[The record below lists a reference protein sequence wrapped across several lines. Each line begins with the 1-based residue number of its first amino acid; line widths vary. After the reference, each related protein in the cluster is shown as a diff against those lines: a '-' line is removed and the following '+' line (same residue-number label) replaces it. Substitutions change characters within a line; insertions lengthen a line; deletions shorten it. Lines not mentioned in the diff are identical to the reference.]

1 MRYKTRFS
9 IYTVDS
15 RWFQCNACFSVCL
28 QCLFRRQLIF
38 FSMVIFML
46 MLRLS
51 FNAPDSSISP
61 TVAVCSRISN
71 QHFQQQLYW
80 SILCIRITGRTWC
93 GASQCPSSLLMRE
106 SVWDTLASPD
116 QWSSLVPWLTLQGRD
131 YSETSLSSSLL
142 LVSIKIISECFW
154 SWNNILILKS
164 WNMFS
169 FRTWHDRRRRQVW
182 YCETVCHQRY
192 HGQGEARS
200 AGRDPQ
206 RRGQVE
212 LRAVLPHRDPRQS
225 RLQADDQGL

>member
-1 MRYKTRFS
+1 MIWKYFILNSQGAHSEVKEFQLVETQHRRDDNPMKYATISSRMRYKTRFS

-15 RWFQCNACFSVCL
+15 WWFQCNACFSVCL

-61 TVAVCSRISN
+61 TVAGCSRISN

-93 GASQCPSSLLMRE
+93 GVSQCPSSLLMRE
-106 SVWDTLASPD
+106 SVSDTLASPD
-116 QWSSLVPWLTLQGRD
+116 QWSSLVPWLTLPERD

-164 WNMFS
+164 WS
-169 FRTWHDRRRRQVW
+169 
-182 YCETVCHQRY
+182 
-192 HGQGEARS
+192 
-200 AGRDPQ
+200 
-206 RRGQVE
+206 
-212 LRAVLPHRDPRQS
+212 
-225 RLQADDQGL
+225 